1 MRLCSFIAA
10 LVFRSHQWLS
20 SPHEWS
26 KSVSMRKVLLEAG
39 ELSQECDSVVG
50 RAGAEHV
57 ELRGVV
63 KDLEQIRRRSED
75 LKVNSLF

>member
-1 MRLCSFIAA
+1 
-10 LVFRSHQWLS
+10 
-20 SPHEWS
+20 
-26 KSVSMRKVLLEAG
+26 MRKVLLEAG